1 MLVVKKMISATFCEC
16 VRIVRHLKIFREDQ
30 EVIPRKP
37 NKSETLVRS
46 SNRPVT
52 LLNFLGKVLEKVVQ
66 KIALLTA
73 NIIPKYQFG

>member
-1 MLVVKKMISATFCEC
+1 MISATFCEC

-46 SNRPVT
+46 SYRPVT

-66 KIALLTA
+66 RIASLTA